1 MAKKRKVA
9 AKKPRKPAAGSAPKS
24 RAKAPPP
31 QRPRSGSSPKS
42 GGNSRGGNFT
52 SFEEAKSAA
61 IDSLIQAIEEAE
73 RRLSAVKQ
81 AGSHDELQRI
91 AEGPIS

>member
-1 MAKKRKVA
+1 MAKKRKVT
-9 AKKPRKPAAGSAPKS
+9 AKKLKKPATGSVPKTP
-24 RAKAPPP
+24 AKAPPP
-31 QRPRSGSSPKS
+31 QRPSSSSSPKS
-42 GGNSRGGNFT
+42 AGNSRGANFT

-81 AGSHDELQRI
+81 ARSYDELQRI
-91 AEGPIS
+91 GKGPMN